1 MAREAFQSPLL
12 RNTEGELH
20 ECMVTLES
28 SIAPD
33 MRDSMDALR
42 EILEEKL
49 NAHHNNLG
57 LLDAREPCRK
67 EKGMC
72 GAKTV
77 EEGGGTHF
85 QNPLRTAAS
94 PELEPE
100 RKKKR
105 NKSKKKPERQTTYP
119 KTTWNNLARSRHALS
134 TTFLDLTMT
143 ATMTERHCS

>member
-1 MAREAFQSPLL
+1 
-12 RNTEGELH
+12 
-20 ECMVTLES
+20 MVTLES

-49 NAHHNNLG
+49 NDHHNNLG

-100 RKKKR
+100 RKKR
-105 NKSKKKPERQTTYP
+105 GTRARKSQNAKLRTPRPLGTIWHAVAMHFP
-119 KTTWNNLARSRHALS
+119 LRSLI
-134 TTFLDLTMT
+134 
-143 ATMTERHCS
+143 